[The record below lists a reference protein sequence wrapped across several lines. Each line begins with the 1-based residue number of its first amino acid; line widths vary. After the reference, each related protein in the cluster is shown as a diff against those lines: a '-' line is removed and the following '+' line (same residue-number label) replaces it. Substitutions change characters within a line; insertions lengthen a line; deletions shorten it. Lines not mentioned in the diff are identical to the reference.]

1 MLVLPSIRT
10 ATFLEPWG
18 LVVNEAMLQGTPVIA
33 TDAVGAAAG
42 GLVRDGRNGMVVPE
56 RDPEALAARLRV
68 LATNPE
74 LRTELGEAARAD
86 VAAYT
91 PEAWA
96 AGMRAAL
103 KAAGA
108 ARSED
113 P

>member
-1 MLVLPSIRT
+1 MSLLRPPDQPVVLSGSILRVDR
-10 ATFLEPWG
+10 ES
-18 LVVNEAMLQGTPVIA
+18 
-33 TDAVGAAAG
+33 GAA
-42 GLVRDGRNGMVVPE
+42 LPNNP
-56 RDPEALAARLRV
+56 

-91 PEAWA
+91 PEVWA